1 MNNKINKPNKRKT
14 TARKPNNVEPSKDNT
29 ENYPVIEASTPPPP
43 IESEEYQEW
52 VDQVCKLIDLKIKEL
67 TEEEEK
73 MKAVGRE
80 VVKKARDELKNYSL
94 SGRYSDSKKIEI
106 VVKDSHS
113 ESYAVK
119 IEKIADPAKFE
130 SKVALIKKIKN
141 VIADD
146 NYTYLFDLEKI
157 NEAVLKISIEN
168 KSIDVQII
176 YDGDVIKIKSI
187 LPFPVEC
194 GALALVSLYINELN
208 AEDGIA
214 KANIYLEKGEICFE
228 SSYPSNGVDD
238 FEEKFFFDVL
248 EEVIFISLHVYVE
261 LNRISTGKVVGI
273 QKDYY
278 KKLLEMSLATL
289 NGAEI
294 ENIRVT
300 YGSKEIKDRLFEKN
314 MKESSKRRFHERF
327 RKDLV
332 PTPPIN
338 EHIEDDD
345 DEDDTPAFVK
355 ALFNDLPAPKNDD
368 AILEEDVPLF
378 NGTEFVVPDDEDENK

>member
-52 VDQVCKLIDLKIKEL
+52 VDQLAKLIDKKIEEMTL
-67 TEEEEK
+67 EEEK
-73 MKAVGRE
+73 MKGAGKE
-80 VVKKARDELKNYSL
+80 IVKKAMDTLRRYPL
-94 SGRYSDSKKIEI
+94 SGKYSDSKKIA
-106 VVKDSHS
+106 VVVDTNS
-113 ESYAVK
+113 EKYEVR
-119 IEKIADPAKFE
+119 IEKIAGP
-130 SKVALIKKIKN
+130 SKLEEKEALVDKLKN

-168 KSIDVQII
+168 KSIDVKII

-214 KANIYLEKGEICFE
+214 KANINLEKGEICFE

-300 YGSKEIKDRLFEKN
+300 YGSKEIKDRLFEEN
-314 MKESSKRRFHERF
+314 MKKSSKMRFHERF